1 MVYTFGNTPV
11 GNLAKKKPTKTTT
24 KSKIDKFK
32 AADKASMNK
41 LSTSKVRPDGTVKDD
56 KPTAAQKEQFRK
68 QEETYLTKS
77 PGTVGDKYYKNPEGT
92 GTGQGGSGIPV
103 DMGDKDS
110 GVVTKSKAPLQKPAG
125 IDKENTFIES
135 VQMGDKD
142 SSPQTIAPLKQSE
155 ILEPVML
162 LEEDEDIR
170 TTSGVEIQRGV
181 GLGIGRFVEGLE
193 SQKPEASLRFKVG
206 YDFDP
211 STKLIDKLSVIYRQD
226 F

>member
-1 MVYTFGNTPV
+1 
-11 GNLAKKKPTKTTT
+11 
-24 KSKIDKFK
+24 
-32 AADKASMNK
+32 
-41 LSTSKVRPDGTVKDD
+41 
-56 KPTAAQKEQFRK
+56 
-68 QEETYLTKS
+68 
-77 PGTVGDKYYKNPEGT
+77 
-92 GTGQGGSGIPV
+92 
-103 DMGDKDS
+103 
-110 GVVTKSKAPLQKPAG
+110 
-125 IDKENTFIES
+125 
-135 VQMGDKD
+135 MGDKD
-142 SSPQTIAPLKQSE
+142 SSPQTIAPLKVSE